1 MSQTATKTNDSLTVI
16 PTKHLALMVKE
27 LEEGDKCAK
36 KLRLVQDNYDLCY
49 NKTIQQDSLIAIG
62 VVKEELYKQNISSYK
77 EIILTKD
84 KQIRS
89 LKQAKRAI
97 TIGGVAVLILSF
109 LF

>member
-1 MSQTATKTNDSLTVI
+1 
-16 PTKHLALMVKE
+16 MVKE

-77 EIILTKD
+77 EIVLTKD
-84 KQIRS
+84 KQIKS
-89 LKQAKRAI
+89 LKQTKRAI
-97 TIGGVAVLILSF
+97 TIGGIVSIVLSLM
-109 LF
+109 L